1 MPEAMRGAERAMPE
15 GKQGAIELK
24 IPQHLAIIMD
34 GNGRWARER
43 GLPRYHG
50 HRSGV
55 DAVKRIVKAAR
66 NFGIQYL
73 TLYSFS
79 SENWT
84 RPEEEVG
91 ELFKLLRLF
100 IRRDLAELHQ
110 NNVRVLVIGE
120 RDKLPGD
127 IRDLLE
133 EAENLTRDNTAQSLI
148 IAFNYGSR
156 QEIAKATRM
165 IAEKCRDGEID
176 SAKIND
182 RMIESFLDTS
192 GLPEP
197 DLILRTGGEQR
208 LSNFLLWQ
216 AAYSE
221 FVFLEKYWPDMTE
234 EDLEDVLK
242 VYSTRK
248 RRFGGLDAVQEGDQG
263 IELVGNI
270 SAKGTGT

>member
-1 MPEAMRGAERAMPE
+1 MP
-15 GKQGAIELK
+15 QGNNSANELK

-55 DAVKRIVKAAR
+55 DAVKRVVKAAR
-66 NFGIQYL
+66 ELGIQYL

-79 SENWT
+79 TENWS

-110 NNVRVLVIGE
+110 NNVRVWVIGDRE
-120 RDKLPGD
+120 KLPSD
-127 IRDLLE
+127 ILALLE
-133 EAENLTRDNTAQSLI
+133 EAETLTRKNTAQNLV

-156 QEIAKATRM
+156 QEIAKATRA
-165 IAEKCRDGEID
+165 IAKKCRDGEID
-176 SAKIND
+176 PGLIDEKF
-182 RMIESFLDTS
+182 IENHLDTS
-192 GLPEP
+192 GFPDP

-221 FVFLEKYWPDMTE
+221 FVFLEKFWPDITDQ
-234 EDLEDVLK
+234 DLVDVLK
-242 VYSTRK
+242 VYSSRK
-248 RRFGGLDAVQEGDQG
+248 RRFGGLDASEPGESNV
-263 IELVGNI
+263 
-270 SAKGTGT
+270 KGTGT

>member
-1 MPEAMRGAERAMPE
+1 MP
-15 GKQGAIELK
+15 QGNNSANALK

-55 DAVKRIVKAAR
+55 DAVKRVVKAAR
-66 NFGIQYL
+66 ELGIQYL

-79 SENWT
+79 TENWS

-110 NNVRVLVIGE
+110 NNVRVWVIGE
-120 RDKLPGD
+120 REKLPSD
-127 IRDLLE
+127 ILALLE
-133 EAENLTRDNTAQSLI
+133 EAETLTCENTAQNLV

-156 QEIAKATRM
+156 QEIAKAMRT
-165 IAEKCRDGEID
+165 IAQKSRDGEID
-176 SAKIND
+176 PDVIDEKL
-182 RMIESFLDTS
+182 IESQLDTS
-192 GLPEP
+192 GFPDP

-221 FVFLEKYWPDMTE
+221 FVFLEKFWPDVTE
-234 EDLEDVLK
+234 QDLVDVLK
-242 VYSTRK
+242 VYSSRK
-248 RRFGGLDAVQEGDQG
+248 RRFGGLDGGEPDQG
-263 IELVGNI
+263 NV
-270 SAKGTGT
+270 KGTGT

>member
-1 MPEAMRGAERAMPE
+1 MPE
-15 GKQGAIELK
+15 GSKSASELK

-55 DAVKRIVKAAR
+55 DAVKRVVRAAR
-66 NFGIQYL
+66 ERGIKFL

-79 SENWT
+79 TENWT

-100 IRRDLAELHQ
+100 IRRDLAELHH
-110 NNVRVLVIGE
+110 NNVRVWVIGE
-120 RDKLPGD
+120 RDKLPVD
-127 IRDLLE
+127 IISLLE
-133 EAENLTRDNTAQSLI
+133 EAENLTRDNTAQNLI

-156 QEIAKATRM
+156 QEIAKAMRV
-165 IAEKCRDGEID
+165 IAGKCAAGLLAPDEISETEI
-176 SAKIND
+176 SAH
-182 RMIESFLDTS
+182 LDTRS
-192 GLPEP
+192 FPDP

-216 AAYSE
+216 AAYAE
-221 FVFLEKYWPDMTE
+221 FVFVDKYWPDISE
-234 EDLEDVLK
+234 EDLTEVLRI
-242 VYSTRK
+242 YSSRK
-248 RRFGGLDAVQEGDQG
+248 RRYGGLDQAGPDHKHV
-263 IELVGNI
+263 
-270 SAKGTGT
+270 KGTGT